1 MSATPPAPAPDPL
14 AQALRLLASGERL
27 PEVVVTAAFTVLMRG
42 EASPERAAALL
53 MGMRV
58 QGEGGAEVAGA
69 VRALRAAMRR
79 VALPDGVRAVDTAGT
94 GGGHVGTFNVSTAA
108 ALIAAGAGVRIA
120 KHGNRSYTS
129 KCGSADVIE
138 ALGIDLVAQAD
149 QAERLIGEVG
159 MAFLF
164 APTFHPAMRFVGPVR
179 RELAVPTVMNMV
191 GPLANPAGVERQVV
205 GVADHHRAPV
215 IADALCR
222 LGARHALVVHAEA
235 GMDEVAPTGRT
246 FVWEIREGRVTEWT
260 LEPSAYDARWDDLH
274 ALRGGEPRDNA
285 QRIERLLAD
294 PAQDPAGRAA
304 AILNAGAALYV
315 GGAAAT
321 YGDAVRQAADAL
333 EEGRGTAVLAEMRRA
348 TPLSSAG

>member
-1 MSATPPAPAPDPL
+1 
-14 AQALRLLASGERL
+14 LRLLALGERL
-27 PEVVVTAAFTVLMRG
+27 PEALVTAAFTVLMRG

-79 VALPDGVRAVDTAGT
+79 VVLPGGVHAVDTAGT

-108 ALIAAGAGVRIA
+108 ALIAAGAGVPVA

-138 ALGIDLVAQAD
+138 ALGIDLEAQAD
-149 QAERLIGEVG
+149 QAERLIQDVG

-179 RELAVPTVMNMV
+179 RELAVPTVMNMI
-191 GPLANPAGVERQVV
+191 GPLANPAGVDRQVV
-205 GVADHHRAPV
+205 GVADRHRAPV

-222 LGARHALVVHAEA
+222 LGAHHALVVHAEA
-235 GMDEVAPTGRT
+235 GMDEVAPAGRT
-246 FVWEIREGRVTEWT
+246 FVWEVRKGRVTEWT
-260 LEPSAYDARWDDLH
+260 IDPSTYDARWDDLD

-294 PAQDPAGRAA
+294 PARDPAGRAA

-321 YGDAVRQAADAL
+321 YGDAVRQATAAL
-333 EEGRGTAVLAEMRRA
+333 EQGRATAVLAGMRSA